1 LKNLM
6 SGIKG
11 TVRACHW
18 PKLGAAPAAVCFLEA
33 WRVNVKNV
41 CRQHAKYKNQAA
53 CVLQYAKPHT
63 VTLPK
68 KDANMNTP

>member
-1 LKNLM
+1 M
-6 SGIKG
+6 SGING
-11 TVRACHW
+11 TVHACHW

-41 CRQHAKYKNQAA
+41 CWQLSQLAKYKNQAA

-63 VTLPK
+63 RPK